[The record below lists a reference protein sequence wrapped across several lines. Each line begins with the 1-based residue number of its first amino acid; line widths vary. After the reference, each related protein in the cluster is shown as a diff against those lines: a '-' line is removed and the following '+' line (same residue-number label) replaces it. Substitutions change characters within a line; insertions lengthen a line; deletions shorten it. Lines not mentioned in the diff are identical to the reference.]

1 MKKLCFFL
9 KQLFIFRKKNKKI
22 VNLNSNS
29 NSSIEM
35 SNISTFNLEK
45 HANVFHKYK
54 PPPLI
59 EQSFDDEFESSSSD
73 DELFTS
79 CNNK

>member
-1 MKKLCFFL
+1 
-9 KQLFIFRKKNKKI
+9 
-22 VNLNSNS
+22 
-29 NSSIEM
+29 M